1 MEKNNSDKL
10 TRAAQMAAQYGK
22 KLEEISGVKLETR
35 KIKNV
40 ETETL
45 EMRIKRKVALEKLAT
60 FRDLFG

>member
-1 MEKNNSDKL
+1 
-10 TRAAQMAAQYGK
+10 MAAQYGK
-22 KLEEISGVKLETR
+22 KLEEISGVKLETQ
-35 KIKNV
+35 KIKHV

>member
-1 MEKNNSDKL
+1 VETSNEKPS
-10 TRAAQMAAQYGK
+10 RAQLMAAQYGK
-22 KLEEISGVKLETR
+22 KLEEISGVKLETQ
-35 KIKNV
+35 KIKHV